1 MDDLLKDAE
10 LRLKRTSKERDK
22 ITIMNIVAQK
32 QRVSFK
38 VSLICL
44 PNNNELG
51 FGGLGG
57 NQKMQAMLIWSSFR
71 VR

>member
-51 FGGLGG
+51 FGG
-57 NQKMQAMLIWSSFR
+57 
-71 VR
+71 